1 MTRNQLQNAD
11 RWELVVYLE
20 YWGYQVYDH
29 ETTDELRAVAL
40 ANHDTE
46 EAGHALA
53 LENYTRGEK

>member
-1 MTRNQLQNAD
+1 MTRIQLQNAD

-46 EAGHALA
+46 EAGYALA
-53 LENYTRGEK
+53 LEDYTRGE

>member
-1 MTRNQLQNAD
+1 MTRIQLQNAD

-46 EAGHALA
+46 ERGYAMF
-53 LENYTRGEK
+53 LEDYTRGE

>member
-1 MTRNQLQNAD
+1 MTRDQLQDAD
-11 RWELVVYLE
+11 RWLLVMYLE

-46 EAGHALA
+46 TAGHALA
-53 LENYTRGEK
+53 LEDYTRGE